1 MIIETTDVNDELPYK
16 KIETGDAWKVNIE
29 FVNPSLD
36 YKYKNNL
43 FTDKDLSDRGILQ
56 LKSYI
61 FIVVQATKLQM

>member
-1 MIIETTDVNDELPYK
+1 MPYMVIETTDVNDELPYK

-43 FTDKDLSDRGILQ
+43 FTDKDLSDRGYSTVEEL
-56 LKSYI
+56 YI
-61 FIVVQATKLQM
+61 HS